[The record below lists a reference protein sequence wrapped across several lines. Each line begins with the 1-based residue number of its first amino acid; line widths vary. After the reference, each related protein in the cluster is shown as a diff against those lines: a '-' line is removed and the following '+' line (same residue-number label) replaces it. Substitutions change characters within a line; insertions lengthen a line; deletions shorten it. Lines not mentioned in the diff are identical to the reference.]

1 MSKRPFIFVL
11 KATALIGGVNSN
23 IPAQTRE
30 IAFAQRALIRQAPH
44 VETLLADTPQ
54 KTATLNHVKG
64 TKTLALESVG
74 KTGAGMMAGPAAN
87 LAVPYAET
95 GAVKLGH
102 LGRELISRH
111 GTDTRHVEFDV
122 LPGTTA
128 GVSVNPGKIEILVPL
143 NQYLLATQS
152 IEDVRPV
159 LLKLDVSVKDQVRIV
174 AGRHID
180 FKQEKKTRFDLK
192 PAVERTEESVEET
205 ESPVSFDRLPGN
217 VYRIVN
223 TDALAVGEYALV
235 FRTKGKSGHYT
246 ANVALKTTAPQ
257 VQGQSGSRKS
267 LAEMMSG
274 TQSSDGLATSTTN
287 FIAFDFRVLP

>member
-1 MSKRPFIFVL
+1 MPKLPLIVL
-11 KATALIGGVNSN
+11 LNATALIGGIAKN
-23 IPAQTRE
+23 IPAETRE
-30 IAFAQRALIRQAPH
+30 TAVADHAVIRQAPH
-44 VETLLADTPQ
+44 VETLLTDTPQ

-64 TKTLALESVG
+64 TKTLALESLG

-111 GTDTRHVEFDV
+111 GIDAKRVEFDV
-122 LPGTTA
+122 LPGRTA
-128 GVSVNPGKIEILVPL
+128 GVSVNPGDVEIVVPL
-143 NQYLLATQS
+143 NRYLLSAQS

-159 LLKLDVSVKDQVRIV
+159 LLKLDVSAQDQVRIV
-174 AGRHID
+174 AARHVD
-180 FKQEKKTRFDLK
+180 LKQAKKNRFDLK
-192 PAVERTEESVEET
+192 PAVDRMEESIDET
-205 ESPVSFDRLPGN
+205 ELAVSFERLAGN

-223 TDALAVGEYALV
+223 TDTLAVGEYAVV
-235 FRTKGKSGHYT
+235 FRTKGESGHYT

-257 VQGQSGSRKS
+257 VQGQSGFGTS

-274 TQSSDGLATSTTN
+274 KRSSNDLATSATN

>member
-1 MSKRPFIFVL
+1 MSKLPFIFLL
-11 KATALIGGVNSN
+11 KATALIGGINNN
-23 IPAQTRE
+23 IPAETWE
-30 IAFAQRALIRQAPH
+30 TAVAQRALIRQAPH
-44 VETLLADTPQ
+44 VETLLTDTPQ
-54 KTATLNHVKG
+54 KTATLSHVKG

-74 KTGAGMMAGPAAN
+74 KTCGGMMAGPAAN

-111 GTDTRHVEFDV
+111 GTDTKHVEFDV

-128 GVSVNPGKIEILVPL
+128 GVSVNPGKVEILVPL
-143 NQYLLATQS
+143 NQYLLSAQS

-174 AGRHID
+174 AARHID
-180 FKQEKKTRFDLK
+180 LKQEKKTRFDLK
-192 PAVERTEESVEET
+192 PAVDRTEESVEET
-205 ESPVSFDRLPGN
+205 ELAVSFERLPRN

-235 FRTKGKSGHYT
+235 FRTKGESGHYT
-246 ANVALKTTAPQ
+246 ANVALKTTTPHVQ
-257 VQGQSGSRKS
+257 VQSGSGKS

-274 TQSSDGLATSTTN
+274 TQSSTGLATSITN